1 MFTYY
6 KTCDFRKTGLH
17 HTLQHRPCEDHTAMR
32 IGPGGCTAITLADG
46 AGSYSK
52 ADTGAQITSAAA
64 ASYLAVHFD
73 ALWKMAPEDAA
84 QHILHAVLHE
94 LAAEAAASGID
105 LKEYSSTLL
114 AAAAVPDDGRY
125 LLFHVGD
132 GALIGLNSSGTCRVL
147 SRYEHDGPS
156 NLTTFVTVP
165 DIPYFLQQGHLSESR
180 LCGFALMSDG
190 AEEHLVNELGCDPHV
205 QLMLQLFCFLHK
217 GAMQEDLEGLCHLM
231 QSSGAGDDLSFHL
244 LADTRFVGRMFS
256 AVPPAFRCDVLELP
270 AVGRQV
276 KCLSKVLSAVAL
288 HPEGITLRQLSRALY
303 LHSPRAAKRKAQ
315 RLVDAGLLTRSDG
328 VLRIAE

>member
-64 ASYLAVHFD
+64 ASYLAVHFA

-114 AAAAVPDDGRY
+114 AAAAVPDGRY

-165 DIPYFLQQGHLSESR
+165 DTPYFLLQGHLSESR
-180 LCGFALMSDG
+180 LCGFAY
-190 AEEHLVNELGCDPHV
+190 E
-205 QLMLQLFCFLHK
+205 
-217 GAMQEDLEGLCHLM
+217 
-231 QSSGAGDDLSFHL
+231 
-244 LADTRFVGRMFS
+244 
-256 AVPPAFRCDVLELP
+256 
-270 AVGRQV
+270 
-276 KCLSKVLSAVAL
+276 
-288 HPEGITLRQLSRALY
+288 
-303 LHSPRAAKRKAQ
+303 
-315 RLVDAGLLTRSDG
+315 
-328 VLRIAE
+328 

>member
-165 DIPYFLQQGHLSESR
+165 DTPYFLQQGHLSESR

-303 LHSPRAAKRKAQ
+303 LHSPCAAKRKAQ

>member
-132 GALIGLNSSGTCRVL
+132 GALIGLNSSDT
-147 SRYEHDGPS
+147 
-156 NLTTFVTVP
+156 
-165 DIPYFLQQGHLSESR
+165 PYFLQQGRLSESR

>member
-52 ADTGAQITSAAA
+52 AGTGAQITSAAA

-73 ALWKMAPEDAA
+73 ALWQMAPEDAA

-114 AAAAVPDDGRY
+114 AAAAVPDRY

-132 GALIGLNSSGTCRVL
+132 GAIIGLNSSGTCRAL
-147 SRYEHDGPS
+147 SRCEHDGPS

-165 DIPYFLQQGHLSESR
+165 DTPYFLQQGHLSESG

-217 GAMQEDLEGLCHLM
+217 VAMQEQLEALCHLM
-231 QSSGAGDDLSFHL
+231 QSSGAADDLSINL
-244 LADTRFVGRMFS
+244 LADTRCTGDIFS
-256 AVPPAFRCDVLELP
+256 AVSPAFRRDILELP
-270 AVGRQV
+270 AASRQV

-288 HPEGITLRQLSRALY
+288 HPEGITLRQLSRALH
-303 LHSPRAAKRKAQ
+303 LHSPRSAKRKAQ